1 MCGKFL
7 IGMSW
12 GEYCELADV
21 DAGEVVAILNT
32 MTPMSRVPVLHLG
45 PNRKRRVTAMR
56 WGWLD
61 RKLANPMRGFSH
73 LHARSEEIDRTP
85 TWVEPFR
92 ASRGVV
98 FARSF
103 NIGETLPTGRT
114 KQWVC
119 SRPAGEPM
127 ALAVVHSAW
136 QTAQGPLA
144 AFAMVTTASCPPL
157 DAKDERMPALLEFGE
172 IGKWIGEQSLSPGEL
187 KALLRPY
194 TGELVMREQ
203 DGSRAGGQT
212 ELF

>member
-12 GEYCELADV
+12 GEYCELAGV
-21 DAGEVVAILNT
+21 AARETAAILNT
-32 MTPMSRVPVLHLG
+32 VTPMGRVPVLHLG
-45 PNRKRRVTAMR
+45 PNRERRVTAMR

-92 ASRGVV
+92 TSRGVV

-103 NIGETLPTGRT
+103 NIGETLPSGRT

-119 SRPAGEPM
+119 SRPDGEPM
-127 ALAVVHSAW
+127 ALAVIYSSW

-157 DAKDERMPALLEFGE
+157 NAKDERMPAVLELDE
-172 IGKWIGEQSLSPGEL
+172 VGKWIGEDALSPAEL

-194 TGELVMREQ
+194 AGDLVMREQ
-203 DGSRAGGQT
+203 DGSKTSGQA